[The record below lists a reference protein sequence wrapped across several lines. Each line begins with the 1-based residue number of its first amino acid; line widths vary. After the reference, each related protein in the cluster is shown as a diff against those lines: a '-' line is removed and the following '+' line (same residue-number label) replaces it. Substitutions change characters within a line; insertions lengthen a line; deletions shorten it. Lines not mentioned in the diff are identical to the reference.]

1 MKTTAVVVYPPY
13 LEQEEMIG
21 CSMHSKQILSTK
33 VFILRTDKTIL
44 WLKQKLEAG
53 PKTNQGFY
61 YSQERCPRRHR
72 TLVQK
77 ERYQLLRFAKGLA
90 LFLSNNAVIQDHP
103 IS

>member
-1 MKTTAVVVYPPY
+1 MKTTAVVVYPPH

-53 PKTNQGFY
+53 PKTKQGFY
-61 YSQERCPRRHR
+61 NSQERCPRRHR

-77 ERYQLLRFAKGLA
+77 ERYQLLHFAKGLA